1 MAGPVDGDQFYLRP
15 GAIAP
20 YRPLDSKTIGRNRL
34 RLAAAQEQWTQ
45 SERTNNPDL
54 VAPLLGQAHLYRY

>member
-1 MAGPVDGDQFYLRP
+1 MKARLTLGSLGMISMSVAAGAQALPADATAEKAV
-15 GAIAP
+15 
-20 YRPLDSKTIGRNRL
+20 
-34 RLAAAQEQWTQ
+34 AAAQEQWTQ